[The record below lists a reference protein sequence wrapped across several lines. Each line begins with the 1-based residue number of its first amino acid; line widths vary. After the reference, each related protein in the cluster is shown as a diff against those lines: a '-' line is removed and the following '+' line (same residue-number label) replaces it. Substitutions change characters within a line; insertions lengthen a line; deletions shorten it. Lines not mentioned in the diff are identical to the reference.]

1 MFKHIAQIQYNVPI
15 WQTPNTEYQH
25 KQLKSGSGMV
35 VQGLFCRHGTW
46 EDVVIELNMTPSV

>member
-25 KQLKSGSGMV
+25 KQLKSSCWYGGAGVMIWAYFAGMV
-35 VQGLFCRHGTW
+35 PGK
-46 EDVVIELNMTPSV
+46 M